1 MKAILSLGLIGLALS
16 FCNISERL
24 KGLSGSAESNTS
36 SASNS
41 SKASKTETDVEKP
54 RLTSEQQS
62 IADAAAE
69 TKWDEQGISWKLPA
83 GWKKMDVKKET
94 FNYSSPDLA
103 FLLVNISPMSPDF
116 PVDSSTQAYYDQAL
130 QQLKNGKYEN
140 VRYLEIDGVKGVEWT
155 EAMPE
160 EKDGARR
167 HQWMGY
173 RNYLGQTQLL
183 NVMLSTKGTNFEKHR
198 DDFPAIMYSMKIPKG

>member
-103 FLLVNISPMSPDF
+103 FLLVNISSMSPDF